1 MVETKCIKRPP
12 FGIIKIV
19 LNSYC
24 QLIRTVTPNKEE
36 ASWQKIIATQVKILR
51 MDSIHRRK
59 KIRVRTEIQHLIQV
73 RIRIPAKILIQI
85 RIRTAQTAI
94 PKMQMT
100 ALAEKMIMMS
110 QTDINRYCEQQQ
122 IRFL

>member
-36 ASWQKIIATQVKILR
+36 ASWQKIIATQVKIL
-51 MDSIHRRK
+51 
-59 KIRVRTEIQHLIQV
+59 
-73 RIRIPAKILIQI
+73 IQI

-100 ALAEKMIMMS
+100 AMAEKMIMMS
-110 QTDINRYCEQQQ
+110 QTDINRYCEQ
-122 IRFL
+122 

>member
-36 ASWQKIIATQVKILR
+36 ASWQKIIATQVR

-100 ALAEKMIMMS
+100 AMAEKMIMMS
-110 QTDINRYCEQQQ
+110 QTDINRYCEQ
-122 IRFL
+122 

>member
-36 ASWQKIIATQVKILR
+36 VSWQKIIATQVKIPLFK
-51 MDSIHRRK
+51 S
-59 KIRVRTEIQHLIQV
+59 E
-73 RIRIPAKILIQI
+73 
-85 RIRTAQTAI
+85 
-94 PKMQMT
+94 
-100 ALAEKMIMMS
+100 
-110 QTDINRYCEQQQ
+110 
-122 IRFL
+122 

>member
-36 ASWQKIIATQVKILR
+36 VSWQKIIATQVKIPR

-59 KIRVRTEIQHLIQV
+59 KIRVRTVIQHLIQV
-73 RIRIPAKILIQI
+73 RIPVKILIQI
-85 RIRTAQTAI
+85 RVRTAQTAI

-100 ALAEKMIMMS
+100 AMAEKMIMMS
-110 QTDINRYCEQQQ
+110 QTDINRYCEQ
-122 IRFL
+122 

>member
-59 KIRVRTEIQHLIQV
+59 KIRVRTEIQHLIQ
-73 RIRIPAKILIQI
+73 I

-100 ALAEKMIMMS
+100 AMAEKMIMMS
-110 QTDINRYCEQQQ
+110 QTDINRYCEQ
-122 IRFL
+122 

>member
-36 ASWQKIIATQVKILR
+36 VSWQKIIATQVKIL
-51 MDSIHRRK
+51 
-59 KIRVRTEIQHLIQV
+59 
-73 RIRIPAKILIQI
+73 IQI
-85 RIRTAQTAI
+85 RVRTAQTAI

-100 ALAEKMIMMS
+100 AMAEKMIMMS
-110 QTDINRYCEQQQ
+110 QTDINRYCEQ
-122 IRFL
+122 

>member
-1 MVETKCIKRPP
+1 
-12 FGIIKIV
+12 
-19 LNSYC
+19 
-24 QLIRTVTPNKEE
+24 
-36 ASWQKIIATQVKILR
+36 

-100 ALAEKMIMMS
+100 AMAGKDDYDES
-110 QTDINRYCEQQQ
+110 DRY
-122 IRFL
+122 

>member
-36 ASWQKIIATQVKILR
+36 VSWQKIIATQVKIPR

-59 KIRVRTEIQHLIQV
+59 KIRVRTESQHLIQ
-73 RIRIPAKILIQI
+73 IRV
-85 RIRTAQTAI
+85 RTAQTAI

-100 ALAEKMIMMS
+100 AMAEKMIMMS
-110 QTDINRYCEQQQ
+110 QTDINRYCMQ
-122 IRFL
+122 

>member
-36 ASWQKIIATQVKILR
+36 VSWQKIIATQVKILR
-51 MDSIHRRK
+51 MDSIHRRRNQSK
-59 KIRVRTEIQHLIQV
+59 NRNSTSNSGSNKNSS
-73 RIRIPAKILIQI
+73 KILIQI

-100 ALAEKMIMMS
+100 AMAEKMIMMS
-110 QTDINRYCEQQQ
+110 QTDINRYCEQ
-122 IRFL
+122 

>member
-36 ASWQKIIATQVKILR
+36 VSWQKIIATQVKIPR

-59 KIRVRTEIQHLIQV
+59 KIRVRT
-73 RIRIPAKILIQI
+73 
-85 RIRTAQTAI
+85 AQTAI

-100 ALAEKMIMMS
+100 AMAEKMIMMS
-110 QTDINRYCEQQQ
+110 QTDINRYCMQ
-122 IRFL
+122 

>member
-51 MDSIHRRK
+51 MDFIIEGRK
-59 KIRVRTEIQHLIQV
+59 SE
-73 RIRIPAKILIQI
+73 
-85 RIRTAQTAI
+85 
-94 PKMQMT
+94 
-100 ALAEKMIMMS
+100 
-110 QTDINRYCEQQQ
+110 
-122 IRFL
+122 

>member
-24 QLIRTVTPNKEE
+24 HLIRTVTPNKEE

-59 KIRVRTEIQHLIQV
+59 KIR
-73 RIRIPAKILIQI
+73 IPAKILIQI

-100 ALAEKMIMMS
+100 AMAEKMIMMS
-110 QTDINRYCEQQQ
+110 QTDINRYCEQ
-122 IRFL
+122 

>member
-36 ASWQKIIATQVKILR
+36 VSWQKIIATQVKILR

-73 RIRIPAKILIQI
+73 RIRTDTGGNAEIIQDGYNGELV
-85 RIRTAQTAI
+85 ALDDSH
-94 PKMQMT
+94 

-110 QTDINRYCEQQQ
+110 QTDINRYCEQ
-122 IRFL
+122 

>member
-36 ASWQKIIATQVKILR
+36 VSWQKIIATQVKILR

-73 RIRIPAKILIQI
+73 RIRIPVKILIQI
-85 RIRTAQTAI
+85 SKNSTNCNSKNADDCYGG
-94 PKMQMT
+94 KDDYD
-100 ALAEKMIMMS
+100 ES
-110 QTDINRYCEQQQ
+110 DRY
-122 IRFL
+122 

>member
-36 ASWQKIIATQVKILR
+36 VSWQKIIATQVKIPK

-59 KIRVRTEIQHLIQV
+59 KIRVRT
-73 RIRIPAKILIQI
+73 
-85 RIRTAQTAI
+85 AQTAI

-100 ALAEKMIMMS
+100 AMAEKMIMMS
-110 QTDINRYCEQQQ
+110 QTDINRYCEQ
-122 IRFL
+122 

>member
-36 ASWQKIIATQVKILR
+36 VSLQKIIATQVKIPR

-73 RIRIPAKILIQI
+73 RIRIPVKILIQI
-85 RIRTAQTAI
+85 RVRTAQTAI

-100 ALAEKMIMMS
+100 AMAEKMIMMS
-110 QTDINRYCEQQQ
+110 QTDINRYCMQ
-122 IRFL
+122 

>member
-59 KIRVRTEIQHLIQV
+59 KIRVRTEIQHLI
-73 RIRIPAKILIQI
+73 RIPAKILIQI

-110 QTDINRYCEQQQ
+110 QTDINRYCEQ
-122 IRFL
+122 

>member
-36 ASWQKIIATQVKILR
+36 VSWQKIIATQVKIPR
-51 MDSIHRRK
+51 MDSIHQSK
-59 KIRVRTEIQHLIQV
+59 
-73 RIRIPAKILIQI
+73 
-85 RIRTAQTAI
+85 
-94 PKMQMT
+94 
-100 ALAEKMIMMS
+100 
-110 QTDINRYCEQQQ
+110 NRNSTSNSGSNKNSSKNSYSNQSKNSTNCNSKNADDCYGGKDDYDESD
-122 IRFL
+122 RY

>member
-36 ASWQKIIATQVKILR
+36 VSWQKIIATQVKIPR

-59 KIRVRTEIQHLIQV
+59 KIRVRT
-73 RIRIPAKILIQI
+73 
-85 RIRTAQTAI
+85 AQTSI
-94 PKMQMT
+94 PKMQIT
-100 ALAEKMIMMS
+100 AIAEKMIMMS
-110 QTDINRYCEQQQ
+110 QTDINRYCMQ
-122 IRFL
+122 

>member
-12 FGIIKIV
+12 FGIIKSV

-36 ASWQKIIATQVKILR
+36 ISWQKIIATQVKIPR

-59 KIRVRTEIQHLIQV
+59 KIRVRTEIQPLSQA

-85 RIRTAQTAI
+85 RARTAQTAI

-100 ALAEKMIMMS
+100 AATEKMIMMS
-110 QTDINRYCEQQQ
+110 LTDINRYGEQ
-122 IRFL
+122 

>member
-36 ASWQKIIATQVKILR
+36 VSWQKIIATQVKILR

-59 KIRVRTEIQHLIQV
+59 KIRSNSGSNKNSSKNSYSNKNKNSTNCNSKNADDCYGGKDDYDE
-73 RIRIPAKILIQI
+73 
-85 RIRTAQTAI
+85 
-94 PKMQMT
+94 
-100 ALAEKMIMMS
+100 S
-110 QTDINRYCEQQQ
+110 DRY
-122 IRFL
+122 

>member
-24 QLIRTVTPNKEE
+24 QLIRTVTSNKEE
-36 ASWQKIIATQVKILR
+36 VSWQKIIATQVKILR

-59 KIRVRTEIQHLIQV
+59 KIRVRT
-73 RIRIPAKILIQI
+73 
-85 RIRTAQTAI
+85 AQTAI

-100 ALAEKMIMMS
+100 AMAEKMIMMS
-110 QTDINRYCEQQQ
+110 QTDINRYCEQ
-122 IRFL
+122 

>member
-51 MDSIHRRK
+51 MDSIHQRK
-59 KIRVRTEIQHLIQV
+59 KIRVRTENSTSNSGSN
-73 RIRIPAKILIQI
+73 KNSS
-85 RIRTAQTAI
+85 
-94 PKMQMT
+94 KNSYSN
-100 ALAEKMIMMS
+100 K
-110 QTDINRYCEQQQ
+110 N
-122 IRFL
+122 

>member
-36 ASWQKIIATQVKILR
+36 VSWQKIIATQVKILR

-59 KIRVRTEIQHLIQV
+59 KIRVRT
-73 RIRIPAKILIQI
+73 
-85 RIRTAQTAI
+85 AQTAI

-100 ALAEKMIMMS
+100 AMAEKMIMMS
-110 QTDINRYCEQQQ
+110 QTDINRYCMQ
-122 IRFL
+122 

>member
-59 KIRVRTEIQHLIQV
+59 KIRVRT
-73 RIRIPAKILIQI
+73 
-85 RIRTAQTAI
+85 AQTAI

-100 ALAEKMIMMS
+100 AMAEKMIMMS
-110 QTDINRYCEQQQ
+110 QTDINRYCEQ
-122 IRFL
+122 

>member
-36 ASWQKIIATQVKILR
+36 VSWQKIIATQVKILR
-51 MDSIHRRK
+51 MDSIHQRK
-59 KIRVRTEIQHLIQV
+59 KIRV
-73 RIRIPAKILIQI
+73 
-85 RIRTAQTAI
+85 RTAQTAI

-100 ALAEKMIMMS
+100 AMAEKMIMMS
-110 QTDINRYCEQQQ
+110 QTDINRYCMQ
-122 IRFL
+122 

>member
-36 ASWQKIIATQVKILR
+36 VSWQKIIATQVKILR

-59 KIRVRTEIQHLIQV
+59 KIRVRTEGSNKNSSKNSYSNQSKNSTNCNSKN
-73 RIRIPAKILIQI
+73 ADDCYGGKDDYD
-85 RIRTAQTAI
+85 
-94 PKMQMT
+94 
-100 ALAEKMIMMS
+100 ES
-110 QTDINRYCEQQQ
+110 DRY
-122 IRFL
+122 

>member
-36 ASWQKIIATQVKILR
+36 ASWQKNYSNTSKNSQNGFYSSKEENQSKNR
-51 MDSIHRRK
+51 NSTSNSGSNK
-59 KIRVRTEIQHLIQV
+59 NSSKNSYSNKNKNQHKLQF
-73 RIRIPAKILIQI
+73 
-85 RIRTAQTAI
+85 
-94 PKMQMT
+94 PKC
-100 ALAEKMIMMS
+100 
-110 QTDINRYCEQQQ
+110 R
-122 IRFL
+122 

>member
-51 MDSIHRRK
+51 MDSIHQRK
-59 KIRVRTEIQHLIQV
+59 KIRVRTEIQHLIQGSN
-73 RIRIPAKILIQI
+73 KNSSKNSYSNKNKNS
-85 RIRTAQTAI
+85 TNCN
-94 PKMQMT
+94 
-100 ALAEKMIMMS
+100 S
-110 QTDINRYCEQQQ
+110 QNADDCYGGKDDYDESDRY
-122 IRFL
+122 

>member
-24 QLIRTVTPNKEE
+24 QLIRT
-36 ASWQKIIATQVKILR
+36 A
-51 MDSIHRRK
+51 
-59 KIRVRTEIQHLIQV
+59 
-73 RIRIPAKILIQI
+73 AKILIQI
-85 RIRTAQTAI
+85 RIRTAQTVI

-110 QTDINRYCEQQQ
+110 QTDINRYCEQ
-122 IRFL
+122 

>member
-85 RIRTAQTAI
+85 RINLFLKFRNH
-94 PKMQMT
+94 
-100 ALAEKMIMMS
+100 
-110 QTDINRYCEQQQ
+110 TDRYLFRRNKLRQND
-122 IRFL
+122 LSS

>member
-36 ASWQKIIATQVKILR
+36 VSWQKIIATQVKILR

-73 RIRIPAKILIQI
+73 RIRIPVKIL
-85 RIRTAQTAI
+85 
-94 PKMQMT
+94 KMQMT
-100 ALAEKMIMMS
+100 AMAEKMIMMS
-110 QTDINRYCEQQQ
+110 QTDINRYCEQ
-122 IRFL
+122 